1 MLLIIMRL
9 SYQVESSR
17 LSNFVE
23 DKSISK
29 ISHFIEKRPAAKDS
43 PPRWLELGIAADY
56 SVVDFHGIRVQQYI
70 LALLNIVS
78 NTKRNSVIILRYRI
92 PPPTYVRKQ
101 PGNIGQSYAYSV
113 FSRYA
118 TCFQTSRS
126 YIRMEA
132 LYFLFTLF
140 KAYTYLLK
148 SSANNLS
155 VMEFCNRLI
164 SAIR

>member
-101 PGNIGQSYAYSV
+101 PGNIGQSYAYLCIFKVRYLLSNISIVYSDGSSV
-113 FSRYA
+113 FSVY
-118 TCFQTSRS
+118 TVQSLHVS
-126 YIRMEA
+126 
-132 LYFLFTLF
+132 F
-140 KAYTYLLK
+140 KK
-148 SSANNLS
+148 FS
-155 VMEFCNRLI
+155 E
-164 SAIR
+164 